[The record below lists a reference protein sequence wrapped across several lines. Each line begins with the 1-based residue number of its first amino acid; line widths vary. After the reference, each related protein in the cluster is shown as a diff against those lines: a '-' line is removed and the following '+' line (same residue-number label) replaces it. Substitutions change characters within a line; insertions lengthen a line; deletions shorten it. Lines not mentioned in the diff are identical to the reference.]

1 MEAIPV
7 MWVIQV
13 RAGTAYI
20 FKRGDGFI
28 IEDTGCDT
36 LGSVPQQYV
45 DCDHRWNNNRSQQ
58 KVFKSLVEAVKAI
71 NEAEKK
77 DDITPAAVS
86 KMINS
91 LPRFSDAFPSD

>member
-13 RAGTAYI
+13 RAGTARI
-20 FKRGDGFI
+20 SKRGDGFTV
-28 IEDTGCDT
+28 EDTGSDS

-45 DCDHRWNNNRSQQ
+45 DCDHRWNSNRSQQ

-71 NEAEKK
+71 NEAEGKNE
-77 DDITPAAVS
+77 S
-86 KMINS
+86 M
-91 LPRFSDAFPSD
+91 AF